1 MRGRARWVGGPATRA
16 TRATLAPM
24 SPEPELVVRDL
35 APEEAAAFT
44 ALVRRCYG
52 DSYDQAWVYNPAEIA
67 RRLRAGTMHSTV
79 ASAGDDVV
87 AHLALL
93 RNEADD
99 DVAESGQAVV
109 DPEYRGHHV
118 FTDLKRA
125 AADWAGRAGI
135 FGLYSE
141 ATAAHPYSQKAN
153 VALGAVETGVLVGY
167 IPASVEYAAI
177 DAGAH
182 RQSVVLHYLKTND
195 GHDRPV
201 YAPPRDREM
210 IRTIITNAGLSGSLV
225 DPPAG
230 TTLPATGDVHHEH
243 REDHNHLIVTA
254 LTVGDDLLAAVHAAR
269 DFAHAEGIDCVYVD
283 LPLADPGTALVG
295 EGVADLGFA
304 FGGIFPNR
312 HHDCDVVR
320 YQYLAGVERD
330 VHDIALASEH
340 GRDLLAY
347 VLGIDRD

>member
-1 MRGRARWVGGPATRA
+1 MNDAE
-16 TRATLAPM
+16 M
-24 SPEPELVVRDL
+24 SEPELVVREL

-44 ALVRRCYG
+44 ALVQRCYG
-52 DSYDQAWVYNPAEIA
+52 DSYDQAWVYDPDEIA

-79 ASAGDDVV
+79 AAAGDAVV
-87 AHLALL
+87 AHMALL
-93 RNEADD
+93 REEPDA

-109 DPEYRGHHV
+109 DPAYRGHHV

-125 AADWAGRAGI
+125 AAAWASDAGI

-141 ATAAHPYSQKAN
+141 ATAAHPYSQRAN

-177 DAGAH
+177 DAKAH
-182 RQSVVLHYLKTND
+182 RQSVVLYYLKTND
-195 GHDRPV
+195 GHTRPV
-201 YAPPRDREM
+201 YAPPRDRDM
-210 IRTIITNAGLSGSLV
+210 IAAIVANAGLSGTVSE
-225 DPPAG
+225 PPAG

-254 LTVGDDLLAAVHAAR
+254 LVVGDDLLTAVCAAR
-269 DFAHAEGIDCVYVD
+269 DFAHDEGIDCVYVD

-295 EGVADLGFA
+295 DGVGDLGFA

-340 GRDLLAY
+340 GKDLLAY

>member
-1 MRGRARWVGGPATRA
+1 MTD
-16 TRATLAPM
+16 
-24 SPEPELVVRDL
+24 ELVVRDL
-35 APEEAAAFT
+35 APDEAAAFT

-52 DSYDQAWVYNPAEIA
+52 DSYDQAWVYEPDEVA
-67 RRLRAGTMHSTV
+67 RRLREGTMHSTV
-79 ASAGDDVV
+79 ASAGDAVV

-93 RNEADD
+93 RDGPDD

-109 DPEYRGHHV
+109 DPDYRGHHV

-125 AADWAGRAGI
+125 AADWARRTGI

-153 VALGAVETGVLVGY
+153 VVLGAVETGVLVGY

-177 DAGAH
+177 DATAH
-182 RQSVVLHYLKTND
+182 RQSVVLYYLKTND
-195 GHDRPV
+195 GHRRPV

-210 IRTIITNAGLSGSLV
+210 IAAIITNAGLSGMLV
-225 DPPAG
+225 DPTAG
-230 TTLPATGDVHHEH
+230 TTLPAAGDLHHEH

-269 DFAHAEGIDCVYVD
+269 DFAHDERIDCVYVD
-283 LPLADPGTALVG
+283 LPLADPGTALLGDGVG
-295 EGVADLGFA
+295 DLGFR

-320 YQYLAGVERD
+320 YQYLAGVARD

-340 GRDLLAY
+340 GKDLLAY
-347 VLGIDRD
+347 VLGVERA

>member
-1 MRGRARWVGGPATRA
+1 MTDE
-16 TRATLAPM
+16 L
-24 SPEPELVVRDL
+24 ELVVRDL

-52 DSYDQAWVYNPAEIA
+52 DSYDQAWVYDPDEIA

-79 ASAGDDVV
+79 AAAGDAVV

-93 RNEADD
+93 RNEAHD

-125 AADWAGRAGI
+125 AADWAARTGI
-135 FGLYSE
+135 YGLYSE

-177 DAGAH
+177 DARAH
-182 RQSVVLHYLKTND
+182 RQSVVLYYLKTNP

-210 IRTIITNAGLSGSLV
+210 IAAIVTNAGLSGSLAE
-225 DPPAG
+225 PPASA
-230 TTLPATGDVHHEH
+230 TLPAPGDLHHEH
-243 REDHNHLIVTA
+243 REDHNHLIVTV

-269 DFAHAEGIDCVYVD
+269 DFARDEGIDCVYVD

-295 EGVADLGFA
+295 DGVADLGFA

-320 YQYLAGVERD
+320 YQYLAGVQRD
-330 VHDIALASEH
+330 VRDIALASEH
-340 GRDLLAY
+340 GKDLLAY